1 MGTEREMPLLARLCW
16 LVLTFEATRG
26 QKFQS
31 LTGTAG
37 QAVKLPCGSNNG
49 CTWRKDGKELALDER
64 SDQARFSIDSCS
76 LTIEPLLP
84 GDEGKYECN
93 NGKSR
98 HQLAVLVEVGVPF
111 IEEGRQGT
119 MEVQEGHQAEL
130 HCVSQ
135 GGKPAAEIEWKR
147 DGQPVTELDR
157 IFEEVSRMGDGW
169 RTRSTFTFRPK
180 ESTNVTCSAS
190 NEAVRDPRVSSALE
204 VRVRGRPRVEVR
216 VDQEVVREGDSF
228 EVLCKSSAY
237 PEDVGYRWFFSGS
250 ELEGMTDNALLIEEI
265 SRMYDQS
272 DITCLVENEEGQ
284 GQGSARLNVQFPP
297 TILLHPRSQV
307 AKRKENVTFHCVAEG
322 NPVPSYVWTVGRKDS
337 LLQAGTQNLSLVA
350 SEKTEAVYRCHVF
363 SDGNEMVSSLPA
375 SLTLIRKPVVKVETE
390 KWASLGQDVILE
402 CATRAVS
409 NRTRLV
415 WLRSTGGKAK
425 DLDPVQ
431 EGGRL
436 EVVTQYKDWQR
447 TSRLLIKKLEVGDIG
462 EYACFAENQVG
473 TDLGMIQ
480 LKLKSGVDILSVIAG
495 ITCIVGVLLLAAI
508 FIYMRLK
515 KRCCAKVPDEKC

>member
-1 MGTEREMPLLARLCW
+1 MGREKEMPVLARLCW
-16 LVLTFEATRG
+16 LVLTLEATLG

-37 QAVKLPCGSNNG
+37 QAVSLPCGSDNG
-49 CTWRKDGKELALDER
+49 CTWRKDGEELSLDER
-64 SDQARFSIDSCS
+64 SDQARFSIGSCA

-93 NGKSR
+93 NGQSR

-147 DGQPVTELDR
+147 DGQPVTEADR

-169 RTRSTFTFRPK
+169 KTRSTFTFR
-180 ESTNVTCSAS
+180 
-190 NEAVRDPRVSSALE
+190 
-204 VRVRGRPRVEVR
+204 
-216 VDQEVVREGDSF
+216 
-228 EVLCKSSAY
+228 

-250 ELEGMTDNALLIEEI
+250 ELKGMTDNALLIEEI
-265 SRMYDQS
+265 SRMYDQA
-272 DITCLVENEEGQ
+272 DITCLVENEEGE
-284 GQGSARLNVQFPP
+284 GQGSTQLDVQFPP

-307 AKRKENVTFHCVAEG
+307 AKRKDNVTFHCVAEG
-322 NPVPSYVWTVGRKDS
+322 NPVPSYIWTVGREDS
-337 LLQAGTQNLSLVA
+337 LLRAGTQNLSLVA

-363 SDGNEMVSSLPA
+363 SDGNELVSSLPA
-375 SLTLIRKPVVKVETE
+375 SLTLIRKPVVKMDSER
-390 KWASLGQDVILE
+390 WASLGQDVILK

-415 WLRSTGGKAK
+415 WLRSNGKTG
-425 DLDPVQ
+425 DLDPVE
-431 EGGRL
+431 EGGRV
-436 EVVTQYKDWQR
+436 EEVTQYKDWQR
-447 TSRLLIKKLEVGDIG
+447 TSRLLIKNLEVGDFG

-473 TDLGMIQ
+473 TDLAMIQ
-480 LKLKSGVDILSVIAG
+480 MKVKSSVDILSVVAA
-495 ITCIVGVLLLAAI
+495 ITCILGVFLLAAI
-508 FIYMRLK
+508 FVYIRLE
-515 KRCCAKVPDEKC
+515 KRCCGEPPDEKC

>member
-1 MGTEREMPLLARLCW
+1 MGRQREMAVLVTLGL
-16 LVLTFEATRG
+16 LVLSFENTQG
-26 QKFQS
+26 QKFRQLS
-31 LTGTAG
+31 GTAG
-37 QAVKLPCGSNNG
+37 QAVILSCGSSRDG
-49 CTWRKDGKELALDER
+49 CSWNKDGKALALEQR
-64 SDQARFSIDSCS
+64 SDQARFSVSLCD
-76 LTIEPLLP
+76 LTIEPLLT
-84 GDEGKYECN
+84 GDEGKYSCN
-93 NGKSR
+93 NGQSR
-98 HQLAVLVEVGVPF
+98 HHLNVLVEAGVPY
-111 IEEGRQGT
+111 IEEGRQS
-119 MEVQEGHQAEL
+119 MVHDVQEGRQAEL

-135 GGKPAAEIEWKR
+135 GGRPAAEIEWRR
-147 DGQPVTELDR
+147 DGQPVNELDR
-157 IFEEVSRMGDGW
+157 IYEEVTRAGDGW
-169 RTRSTFTFRPK
+169 RTRST
-180 ESTNVTCSAS
+180 
-190 NEAVRDPRVSSALE
+190 SALE
-204 VRVRGRPRVEVR
+204 VRVRGRPRVEVK
-216 VDQEVVREGDSF
+216 VDQDVVREGDSF

-237 PEDVGYRWFFSGS
+237 PQDVGYRWFFSGA

-265 SRMYDQS
+265 SRMYDQA
-272 DITCLVENEEGQ
+272 DITCLVENEEGE
-284 GQGSARLNVQFPP
+284 GQGRAQLDVQFPP

-307 AKRKENVTFHCVAEG
+307 AKRKDNVTFHCVAEG
-322 NPVPSYVWTVGRKDS
+322 NPVPSYIWTVGRKDS

-375 SLTLIRKPVVKVETE
+375 SLTLIRKPVVKVETD

-425 DLDPVQ
+425 DLDPVD

-447 TSRLLIKKLEVGDIG
+447 TSRLLIEKLEVGDIG

-508 FIYMRLK
+508 FVYIKLK
-515 KRCCAKVPDEKC
+515 KRCCGNVPDEKC

>member
-1 MGTEREMPLLARLCW
+1 MGEREMPLLATLCW
-16 LVLTFEATRG
+16 LVLTFEATLG
-26 QKFQS
+26 QS

-37 QAVKLPCGSNNG
+37 EAVSLSCGSNSG
-49 CTWRKDGKELALDER
+49 CTWSKDGVELVLEDR
-64 SDQARFSIDSCS
+64 SDQARYSFGSSCS

-84 GDEGKYECN
+84 GDEGEYECN
-93 NGKSR
+93 NEKSR
-98 HQLAVLVEVGVPF
+98 HRLTVLVEVGVPY
-111 IEEGRQGT
+111 IEEGRHGT
-119 MEVQEGHQAEL
+119 LEVEDGHQVEL
-130 HCVSQ
+130 RCTSQ

-147 DGQPVTELDR
+147 DGQTVIELDR
-157 IFEEVSRMGDGW
+157 IFEEVTRMGDGW
-169 RTRSTFTFRPK
+169 KTQSTFTFRPQ

-190 NEAVRDPRVSSALE
+190 NEVMREPRVSSVLE

-216 VDQEVVREGDSF
+216 VDQEVIREGDSF

-265 SRMYDQS
+265 SRMYDQA
-272 DITCLVENEEGQ
+272 DITCLVENEEGE
-284 GQGSARLNVQFPP
+284 GQGSTQLDVQFPP

-322 NPVPSYVWTVGRKDS
+322 NPVPSYIWTVGRKDF

-350 SEKTEAVYRCHVF
+350 SEKTEAVYSCHVF
-363 SDGNEMVSSLPA
+363 LDGNEMVSSLPA
-375 SLTLIRKPVVKVETE
+375 SLSLIRKPVVKVETE
-390 KWASLGQDVILE
+390 KWTSLGQDVILE

-415 WLRSTGGKAK
+415 WLRSTGGQAK
-425 DLDPVQ
+425 DLDPVD

-508 FIYMRLK
+508 FIYIRLK

>member
-1 MGTEREMPLLARLCW
+1 MGRQRKMAVLVTLGL
-16 LVLTFEATRG
+16 LVLSFETTQG
-26 QKFQS
+26 QKFKQLS
-31 LTGTAG
+31 GTAG
-37 QAVKLPCGSNNG
+37 QAVILSCGSSRDG
-49 CTWRKDGKELALDER
+49 CSWNKDGIRLSLEER
-64 SDQARFSIDSCS
+64 SDQARFSVSCCDLS
-76 LTIEPLLP
+76 IEPLLP
-84 GDEGKYECN
+84 GDEGKYDCN
-93 NGKSR
+93 NGQSR
-98 HQLAVLVEVGVPF
+98 HHLRVLVEAGVPY
-111 IEEGRQGT
+111 IEEGRQST
-119 MEVQEGHQAEL
+119 VHDVQEGRQAEL

-135 GGKPAAEIEWKR
+135 GGRPAAEIEWRR
-147 DGQPVTELDR
+147 DGQPVNELDR
-157 IFEEVSRMGDGW
+157 IFEEVTRAGDGW
-169 RTRSTFTFRPK
+169 RTRSTFTFRPLVA
-180 ESTNVTCSAS
+180 TNVTCSAS
-190 NEAVRDPRVSSALE
+190 NEAVIEPRVSSALE
-204 VRVRGRPRVEVR
+204 GRVRGRPRVEVK
-216 VDQEVVREGDSF
+216 VDQDVVREGDSF

-237 PEDVGYRWFFSGS
+237 PQDVGYRWFFSGA

-265 SRMYDQS
+265 SRMYDQA
-272 DITCLVENEEGQ
+272 DITCLVENEEGE
-284 GQGSARLNVQFPP
+284 GQGSTQLDVQFPP

-307 AKRKENVTFHCVAEG
+307 AKRKDNVTFHCVAEG
-322 NPVPSYVWTVGRKDS
+322 NPVPSYIWTVERRDS
-337 LLQAGTQNLSLVA
+337 LLQAGTQNLSLV
-350 SEKTEAVYRCHVF
+350 
-363 SDGNEMVSSLPA
+363 
-375 SLTLIRKPVVKVETE
+375 ETE
-390 KWASLGQDVILE
+390 KWTSLGQDVILE

-425 DLDPVQ
+425 DLDPVE

-508 FIYMRLK
+508 FIYIRLK

>member
-1 MGTEREMPLLARLCW
+1 MGREREMPLLATLCW
-16 LVLTFEATRG
+16 LVLTFEATLG
-26 QKFQS
+26 QS

-37 QAVKLPCGSNNG
+37 EAVSLSCGSNSG
-49 CTWRKDGKELALDER
+49 CTWSKDGVELVLEDR
-64 SDQARFSIDSCS
+64 SDQARYSFGSSCS

-84 GDEGKYECN
+84 GDEGEYECN
-93 NGKSR
+93 SGKSR
-98 HQLAVLVEVGVPF
+98 HRLTVLVEVGVPY
-111 IEEGRQGT
+111 IEEGRHGT
-119 MEVQEGHQAEL
+119 LEVEDGHQVEL
-130 HCVSQ
+130 RCTSQ

-147 DGQPVTELDR
+147 DGQTVIELDR
-157 IFEEVSRMGDGW
+157 IFEEVTRMGDGW
-169 RTRSTFTFRPK
+169 KTQSTFTFRPQ

-190 NEAVRDPRVSSALE
+190 NEVMREPRVSSALE

-216 VDQEVVREGDSF
+216 VDQEVIREGDSF

-265 SRMYDQS
+265 SRMYDQA

-284 GQGSARLNVQFPP
+284 SQGSARLNVQFPP
-297 TILLHPRSQV
+297 TIVLHPRSQV
-307 AKRKENVTFHCVAEG
+307 AKRKENVTFHCAAEG
-322 NPVPSYVWTVGRKDS
+322 NPVPSYIWTVGRMDS

-390 KWASLGQDVILE
+390 KWTSLGQDVILE

-425 DLDPVQ
+425 DLDPVE

-436 EVVTQYKDWQR
+436 EVVTRYKDWQR

-508 FIYMRLK
+508 FIYIRLK

>member
-1 MGTEREMPLLARLCW
+1 MPLLARLCW
-16 LVLTFEATRG
+16 LVLTFEAALG

-37 QAVKLPCGSNNG
+37 QAVSLPCGSDSG
-49 CTWRKDGKELALDER
+49 CTWRKDGVKLSLEER
-64 SDQARFSIDSCS
+64 SDQARFSIGSCA
-76 LTIEPLLP
+76 LTIEPLLS

-93 NGKSR
+93 NGVSR
-98 HQLAVLVEVGVPF
+98 HQLTVLVEVGVPY
-111 IEEGRQGT
+111 IEEGREGR
-119 MEVQEGHQAEL
+119 MEVHEGDQAEL

-135 GGKPAAEIEWKR
+135 GGKPAAEIEWRR

-169 RTRSTFTFRPK
+169 KTRSTFTFRP
-180 ESTNVTCSAS
+180 EGLTNVTCLAS
-190 NEAVRDPRVSSALE
+190 NEVVREPRVSSALE
-204 VRVRGRPRVEVR
+204 VRVRGRPRVEVK
-216 VDQEVVREGDSF
+216 VDQDVVREGDSF

-265 SRMYDQS
+265 SRMYDQA

-284 GQGSARLNVQFPP
+284 GQGSTQLNVQFPP

-322 NPVPSYVWTVGRKDS
+322 NPVPSYVWTVGREDS
-337 LLQAGTQNLSLVA
+337 LLKAGTQNLSLVA

-363 SDGNEMVSSLPA
+363 SDGNELVSSLPA
-375 SLTLIRKPVVKVETE
+375 SLTLIRKPVVKIESE
-390 KWASLGQDVILE
+390 RWASLGQDVILN

-415 WLRSTGGKAK
+415 WLRSNGKTG
-425 DLDPVQ
+425 DLDPVV
-431 EGGRL
+431 EGGRV
-436 EVVTQYKDWQR
+436 EVITQYKDWKR
-447 TSRLLIKKLEVGDIG
+447 TSRLLIKNLEVGDFG

-473 TDLGMIQ
+473 TDLAMIQ
-480 LKLKSGVDILSVIAG
+480 MKVKSRVDILSVVAA
-495 ITCIVGVLLLAAI
+495 ITCILGVLLLAAI
-508 FIYMRLK
+508 FVYIRLK
-515 KRCCAKVPDEKC
+515 KRCCGELQEEKC